1 MFVASLICKET
12 PSAKIMWTHTLF
24 CHLLSSG
31 SLRCTVCVY
40 VQQMHSPFQFWTLCV
55 NCKCVFR
62 ERRNLERMRS
72 LCIINPPYASFL
84 PYSPQ
89 EKHFRKGCFIIYI
102 PIVKTGKWST
112 DIVWG
117 MACSFPLE
125 EKKKIWDTTGWK
137 TKLRFIK
144 STIFKGGEIR
154 DKNKRKLTHKV
165 IFCYHP

>member
-40 VQQMHSPFQFWTLCV
+40 VQQMRSPFQFWTLCV

-72 LCIINPPYASFL
+72 LCIINPPYAAFL

-89 EKHFRKGCFIIYI
+89 EKHFRKGYFIIYI

-125 EKKKIWDTTGWK
+125 EKKKSEIQLAGKQSWGS
-137 TKLRFIK
+137 LNQLYL
-144 STIFKGGEIR
+144 KGVRLEIR
-154 DKNKRKLTHKV
+154 TKESLHTR
-165 IFCYHP
+165 